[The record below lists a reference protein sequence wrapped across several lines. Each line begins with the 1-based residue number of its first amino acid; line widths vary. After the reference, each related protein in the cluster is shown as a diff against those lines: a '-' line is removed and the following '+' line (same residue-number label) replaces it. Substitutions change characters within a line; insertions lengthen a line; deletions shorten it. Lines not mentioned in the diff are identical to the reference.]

1 VWNGDHTGPYRAR
14 GPIKHPSGNLQPAAG
29 ARTAQAAPENITL
42 GLADYLMDGNG
53 KPEPGVPGIK
63 DLTGQDSVGVLKPCC
78 TTNTGPIRRSDTAR
92 PGNSAVKP
100 YRPLPDRFIGGIYS
114 GPPERMKLKLVGPLR
129 VLFKDK

>member
-1 VWNGDHTGPYRAR
+1 MDQKFMERRKSRHIDVWKGGHTGPYGAR

-63 DLTGQDSVGVLKPCC
+63 DLTEQDSVGVLKPCC
-78 TTNTGPIRRSDTAR
+78 TTMSGRIPASAAPHPPRQLCDRRR
-92 PGNSAVKP
+92 NQ
-100 YRPLPDRFIGGIYS
+100 
-114 GPPERMKLKLVGPLR
+114 LR
-129 VLFKDK
+129 GMPRS